1 MYPPPAIN
9 HGQEIGRLQTK
20 KVLSLLPLSLLP
32 LSLLPLSGIF
42 YSIIPVSGFFS
53 NVVSYDGHTLYTS
66 SSSNKSGANFTK
78 VYLKLR
84 DNNKERIKTKREGEI
99 CKR

>member
-32 LSLLPLSGIF
+32 LSGIF
-42 YSIIPVSGFFS
+42 YSIIPLSGFFR
-53 NVVSYDGHTLYTS
+53 NVVSYHRHTLYTS
-66 SSSNKSGANFTK
+66 SSSNKSGANFTE

>member
-9 HGQEIGRLQTK
+9 HGQEIGRLPTK
-20 KVLSLLPLSLLP
+20 SII
-32 LSLLPLSGIF
+32 LLPLSGIF
-42 YSIIPVSGFFS
+42 YSIIPLSGFFS
-53 NVVSYDGHTLYTS
+53 NVVSCHRHPLYTS

-84 DNNKERIKTKREGEI
+84 DNNKERIKTKREGDI

>member
-9 HGQEIGRLQTK
+9 HGQEIGRSPTK
-20 KVLSLLPLSLLP
+20 KVLF
-32 LSLLPLSGIF
+32 LLPLSGIF
-42 YSIIPVSGFFS
+42 YSIIPLSGFFS
-53 NVVSYDGHTLYTS
+53 NVVSYHRHPLYTS

-84 DNNKERIKTKREGEI
+84 DNNIEMIKTKREGDI

>member
-20 KVLSLLPLSLLP
+20 KV

-99 CKR
+99 RKR

>member
-20 KVLSLLPLSLLP
+20 KV

>member
-9 HGQEIGRLQTK
+9 HGQEIGRLPTK
-20 KVLSLLPLSLLP
+20 KVLF
-32 LSLLPLSGIF
+32 LLPLSGIF
-42 YSIIPVSGFFS
+42 YSIIPLSGFFS
-53 NVVSYDGHTLYTS
+53 NVVSYHRHTLYTS

-84 DNNKERIKTKREGEI
+84 DNNKERIKTKREGDI

>member
-1 MYPPPAIN
+1 MYPVPAIN
-9 HGQEIGRLQTK
+9 HGQEIGRLPTK
-20 KVLSLLPLSLLP
+20 KALF
-32 LSLLPLSGIF
+32 LLPLSGIF
-42 YSIIPVSGFFS
+42 YSIIPLGGFFS
-53 NVVSYDGHTLYTS
+53 NVVSYHRHPLYTS

-84 DNNKERIKTKREGEI
+84 DNNKEMIKTKREGDI

>member
-1 MYPPPAIN
+1 MYPVPAIN
-9 HGQEIGRLQTK
+9 HGQEIGRLPTI
-20 KVLSLLPLSLLP
+20 KVLFLIT
-32 LSLLPLSGIF
+32 LSGIF
-42 YSIIPVSGFFS
+42 CNIIPLSGFFS
-53 NVVSYDGHTLYTS
+53 NVVSYHRHPLYTS

-84 DNNKERIKTKREGEI
+84 DNNKDRIKTKREGEI

>member
-20 KVLSLLPLSLLP
+20 KV

-84 DNNKERIKTKREGEI
+84 DNNKERIKTKREGET